1 MRSHQMDLPRRIL
14 VGQGV
19 LDELG
24 EFLKD
29 LRLTGKLLLVSG
41 ENVRPRI
48 YEQVISTLKNTEF
61 ECKWYLAHA
70 PESKDVEE
78 ASNMA
83 QNEKVNLIVG
93 IGGGKSVD
101 VAKLSAHRMNLPFIS
116 VPTSASH
123 DGITSP
129 FASIRGLGRP
139 YSYPCK
145 PPIGILADIDLIS
158 EAPPRLLSSGCGDL
172 IAKITAVRDWEFAR
186 DDVKEYFA
194 KYAAKLAL
202 MGAEM
207 VTREAEHTDLK
218 DREVVRDIVE
228 ALISA
233 GVAAG
238 IAGSS
243 RPCSGSE
250 HLFTH
255 ALDLISTN
263 SGLHGEKCGI
273 GTILMSKLQ
282 GSDWEKVANAL
293 EALKAPTKASQIGIS
308 DEDVVRALVSAQS
321 VRPERYT
328 VLSRNKLDEEK
339 AADLA
344 KATGVI

>member
-19 LDELG
+19 LEQLG
-24 EFLKD
+24 EFLKG
-29 LRLTGKLLLVSG
+29 LGFSGKLLLVSG
-41 ENVRPRI
+41 PNVKPRVND
-48 YEQVISTLKNTEF
+48 QVMATLAKSQF
-61 ECKWYLAHA
+61 ESVWYLAHA
-70 PESKDVEE
+70 PGTKDVEE
-78 ASNMA
+78 ASSIVRSEGA
-83 QNEKVNLIVG
+83 DLIIG

-101 VAKLSAHRMNLPFIS
+101 VAKLAAHRMNLPFIS

-123 DGITSP
+123 DGIISP

-139 YSYPCK
+139 YSHPCR

-158 EAPPRLLSSGCGDL
+158 QAPSRLLSSGCGDL
-172 IAKITAVRDWEFAR
+172 IAKLTAVRDWEFAR
-186 DDVKEYFA
+186 DDVKEYYA

-202 MGAEM
+202 LGAEM
-207 VTREAEHTDLK
+207 VTREAEHIDLGDK
-218 DREVVRDIVE
+218 EVVRDIVE
-228 ALISA
+228 ALISS

-255 ALDLISTN
+255 ALDLMSTN

-282 GSDWEKVANAL
+282 GKDWKKVKESLIAVN
-293 EALKAPTKASQIGIS
+293 APTKASQIGIS
-308 DEDVVRALVSAQS
+308 SEDVIQALVTAQS

-328 VLSRNKLDEEK
+328 ILNKQKLDRQKAEE
-339 AADLA
+339 LA
-344 KATGVI
+344 ETTGVI

>member
-19 LDELG
+19 LQELG

-29 LRLTGKLLLVSG
+29 LGFAGKLLLVSG
-41 ENVRPRI
+41 PNVKPRVNNHI
-48 YEQVISTLKNTEF
+48 MPTLTNNRF
-61 ECKWYLAHA
+61 ESVWYLAHA
-70 PESKDVEE
+70 PGTKDVEE
-78 ASNMA
+78 ASSIVRS
-83 QNEKVNLIVG
+83 EGVNLIIG

-101 VAKLSAHRMNLPFIS
+101 VAKLAAHRMNLPFIS

-129 FASIRGLGRP
+129 FASIKGLDRP
-139 YSYPCK
+139 YSHPCR

-158 EAPPRLLSSGCGDL
+158 EAPSRLLSSGCGDL

-202 MGAEM
+202 LGAEM
-207 VTREAEHTDLK
+207 VTREAEHIDLTDK
-218 DREVVRDIVE
+218 EIVRDIVE
-228 ALISA
+228 ALISS

-255 ALDLISTN
+255 ALDLMSTN

-282 GSDWEKVANAL
+282 GKDWKKVKDAL
-293 EALKAPTKASQIGIS
+293 TAVNAPTKASQIGIS
-308 DEDVVRALVSAQS
+308 SEDVVQALVMAQS
-321 VRPERYT
+321 IRPERYT
-328 VLSRNKLDEEK
+328 ILNRQKLDRQK
-339 AADLA
+339 AVELA
-344 KATGVI
+344 KTTGVI

>member
-1 MRSHQMDLPRRIL
+1 MDLPRRIL

-19 LDELG
+19 IQELG
-24 EFLKD
+24 EFLKG
-29 LRLTGKLLLVSG
+29 LGFAGKLLLVSG
-41 ENVRPRI
+41 PNVKPRVI
-48 YEQVISTLKNTEF
+48 NQVMPTLTNNHF
-61 ECKWYLAHA
+61 ESVWYLAHA
-70 PESKDVEE
+70 PGTKDVEE
-78 ASNMA
+78 ASSIA
-83 QNEKVNLIVG
+83 KSEGVNLILG

-101 VAKLSAHRMNLPFIS
+101 VAKLAAHRMNLPFIS

-129 FASIRGLGRP
+129 FASIKGLDRP
-139 YSYPCK
+139 YSHPCT

-158 EAPPRLLSSGCGDL
+158 EAPSRLLSSGCGDL

-202 MGAEM
+202 LGAEM
-207 VTREAEHTDLK
+207 VTREADHIELK
-218 DREVVRDIVE
+218 DKEIVRDIVE
-228 ALISA
+228 ALISS

-255 ALDLISTN
+255 ALDLMSTN

-282 GSDWEKVANAL
+282 GKDWEKVKDAL
-293 EALKAPTKASQIGIS
+293 TAVKAPTTASQIGIS
-308 DEDVVRALVSAQS
+308 SEDVIQALVTAQS

-328 VLSRNKLDEEK
+328 ILNRQKLDRQK
-339 AADLA
+339 AVELA
-344 KATGVI
+344 KTTGVI